1 MLSLD
6 KNTRNMITGWMQIRP
21 GALTKVNN
29 LELISGI
36 TKIAITGSAVH
47 ERWRSE
53 VIRKVKTLDQL
64 TAAFHSK
71 GFNLRRLLR
80 LIPQNVFS
88 VEGKRYVNTA
98 YINLLRSEN
107 PNHSTHVGAML
118 AVCFAA
124 LWDNFLFHA

>member
-1 MLSLD
+1 MSVDVLKSFEKLKLWTSLLQLFIA
-6 KNTRNMITGWMQIRP
+6 K
-21 GALTKVNN
+21 ALTFDVY
-29 LELISGI
+29 L
-36 TKIAITGSAVH
+36 
-47 ERWRSE
+47 
-53 VIRKVKTLDQL
+53 Q
-64 TAAFHSK
+64 
-71 GFNLRRLLR
+71 